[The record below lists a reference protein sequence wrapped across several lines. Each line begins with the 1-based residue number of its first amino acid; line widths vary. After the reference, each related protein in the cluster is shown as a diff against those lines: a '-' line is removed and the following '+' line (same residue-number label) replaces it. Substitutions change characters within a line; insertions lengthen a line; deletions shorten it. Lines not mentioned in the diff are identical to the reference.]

1 VTTPV
6 PTTRPPGEEA
16 VLLHYVQHR
25 AVPAYKQAGWEI
37 ADDFAGTHHFA
48 HAVLMI
54 WKGAGEPPKITL

>member
-1 VTTPV
+1 
-6 PTTRPPGEEA
+6 